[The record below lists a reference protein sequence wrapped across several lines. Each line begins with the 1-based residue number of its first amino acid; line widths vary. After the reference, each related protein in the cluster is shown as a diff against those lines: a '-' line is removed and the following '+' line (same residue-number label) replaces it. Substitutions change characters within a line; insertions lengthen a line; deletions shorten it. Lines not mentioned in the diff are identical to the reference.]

1 MTLEQAISHLE
12 EELEN
17 KQDWSCVACKE
28 DHEQLLGWLKELK
41 QIKGTKPAEALEDLK
56 TPLHN
61 EWLRF
66 YPQLKDLNEK
76 TKIVDGCRMVK
87 SDADNYLAIKQYF
100 TLKAQDKVK
109 AFDLINEK
117 DVDIKLL
124 KWAYPSVEAYNVKVR
139 TEKDY
144 WWRKELTK
152 EEFEFIGR
160 LVGAK

>member
-1 MTLEQAISHLE
+1 MQNISGQLIVIVFNKRDKVNTMSK
-12 EELEN
+12 ELERLE
-17 KQDWSCVACKE
+17 KLTEYFEPYEE
-28 DHEQLLGWLKELK
+28 DDSDK
-41 QIKGTKPAEALEDLK
+41 ALECLGNIYLFSDDYNDGIYRFEKEYNTIKNYILK
-56 TPLHN
+56 TQEN
-61 EWLRF
+61 E
-66 YPQLKDLNEK
+66 D
-76 TKIVDGCRMVK
+76 
-87 SDADNYLAIKQYF
+87 
-100 TLKAQDKVK
+100 KAKV
-109 AFDLINEK
+109 FDLINEK

>member
-1 MTLEQAISHLE
+1 MILKDAIKHLEQ
-12 EELEN
+12 ELNN

-28 DHEQLLGWLKELK
+28 DHEQLFEWLKEL
-41 QIKGTKPAEALEDLK
+41 QAIKDADSNEALDALENMYFLC
-56 TPLHN
+56 T
-61 EWLRF
+61 
-66 YPQLKDLNEK
+66 PQLYYNKL
-76 TKIVDGCRMVK
+76 
-87 SDADNYLAIKQYF
+87 DNCYNTIKNYI
-100 TLKAQDKVK
+100 LKAQDKAK

-124 KWAYPSVEAYNVKVR
+124 KWAYPSVEAYNTKVR
-139 TEKDY
+139 VEKDY